1 MIILTN
7 RGDNL
12 AVKTREDL
20 LKSLNTLIGDNSTDE
35 NLAILEDVSDT
46 LTDYEAK
53 TADQTDW
60 KSKYEQ
66 NDADWRKKYRDRFM
80 SGTEIEDE
88 QEEDNEKDSKSL
100 TFDSLFKEREG

>member
-1 MIILTN
+1 MAI
-7 RGDNL
+7 
-12 AVKTREDL
+12 KSREDL

-35 NLAILEDVSDT
+35 NLAILEDVTDT
-46 LTDYEAK
+46 LKDYEAR

-80 SGTEIEDE
+80 SGAEIKDE
-88 QEEDNEKDSKSL
+88 QEEDVEEDSKPL